1 MAKIKG
7 MRFKVNTVACD
18 KCNKEFNVRAYKNN
32 MPMPKRL
39 PSSHIEHECGGDK

>member
-18 KCNKEFNVRAYKNN
+18 KCNKEFNVKAYKHF
-32 MPMPKRL
+32 MPMAKKFPA
-39 PSSHIEHECGGDK
+39 SHIEHECGGDK